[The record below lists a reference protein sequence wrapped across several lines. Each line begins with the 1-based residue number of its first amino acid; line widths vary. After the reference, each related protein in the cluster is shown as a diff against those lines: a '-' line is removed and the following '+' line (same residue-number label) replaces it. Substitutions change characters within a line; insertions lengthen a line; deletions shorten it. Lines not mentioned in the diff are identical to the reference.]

1 MSGLPGVA
9 LLVTTVCD
17 RRCPHCCYG
26 LSRSPEPLGA
36 PEHHPWAWFEA
47 AAAHLRGAVGTLY
60 VTGGEPTLHPL
71 FPRIAQ
77 EFRALFQ
84 PRALALATNGAQL
97 VAHGALV
104 PCFDIVK
111 LTDFADGAA
120 PAAKA
125 WLRANHP
132 RRLRVETAAH
142 RPLRG
147 LGAGARPC
155 GRRSILAVTPD
166 RVWPCCVA
174 PGLPG
179 ARSVPLAVGWQA
191 AAARVAPPC
200 GGCPFG
206 VPGGDARRAGGPA

>member
-1 MSGLPGVA
+1 LPVVS
-9 LLVTTVCD
+9 VTNACEL
-17 RRCPHCCYG
+17 RCPICFTYN
-26 LSRSPEPLGA
+26 R
-36 PEHHPWAWFEA
+36 
-47 AAAHLRGAVGTLY
+47 RDRLY
-60 VTGGEPTLHPL
+60 FMRVEEMRRTVNWIVESSGPVDLINVTGGEPTLHPL

-179 ARSVPLAVGWQA
+179 ARSVPLAAGWQA